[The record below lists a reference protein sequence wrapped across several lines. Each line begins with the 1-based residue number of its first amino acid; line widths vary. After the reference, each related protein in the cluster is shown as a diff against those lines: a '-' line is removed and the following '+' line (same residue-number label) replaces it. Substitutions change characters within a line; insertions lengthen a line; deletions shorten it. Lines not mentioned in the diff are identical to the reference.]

1 MRDLRKIPWVGGEN
15 GDGIERGLLVAA
27 TVVLKKQLC
36 NIGSYTTCT
45 SFGMTMRLND
55 KPATSDYFLLE

>member
-27 TVVLKKQLC
+27 TVVLKNYAILEV
-36 NIGSYTTCT
+36 I
-45 SFGMTMRLND
+45 L
-55 KPATSDYFLLE
+55 PVPLLE